1 MLKQHLLLGGTLISF
16 FFMLLETL
24 TIALLNKL
32 VPLAFELKIIDTD
45 QTFQYWAT
53 SIGGITIITTII
65 FMFFV
70 VIDVMEINKK

>member
-53 SIGGITIITTII
+53 AIGGITIITIII
-65 FMFFV
+65 FIVFV
-70 VIDVMEINKK
+70 IMDVMEINKK